1 MLDRTKAPEIK
12 EIDAVS
18 LQVAEVS
25 HLANGVKLH
34 IIKSETQPVVRLDFV
49 FKAGKVYETIKGAS
63 DLSAK
68 MLFEGTTNYTA
79 KQIAE
84 TVAYYGASFDNNHGY
99 DRSEFTLY
107 CLSKYV
113 PELLPVVLDVLQ
125 NPVFPAEEFALLK
138 KRNQQNLKIQRQKNN
153 YLATHSFTKL
163 LYGEDHAYVYGYDEG
178 ALDDI
183 SLEDVKLF
191 YNNSYSLKGLEIFAC
206 GAIPDEVEALLLK
219 EFSELKAPSKE
230 SGRSIYETS
239 IVNGEPN
246 AFDEIKDSLQ
256 SSIRTGLS
264 FPHITHPDFH
274 KLTVLNEILGGYFGS
289 RLMRNIREDKGY
301 TYGIYSTI
309 APKERNSMFYI
320 GTDVNYEVTNKTIAE
335 IQKEIKLL
343 QDELI
348 AEDELRTVQSYM
360 IGKFL
365 NNIATIFE
373 QADTYKRIILYSL
386 PAEHY
391 SNYITTIRTITP
403 EEIQELA
410 IKYLSIA
417 KLKTAIAG
425 RKAD

>member
-25 HLANGVKLH
+25 HLSNGVKLH

-49 FKAGKVYETIKGAS
+49 FKAGKVYETVKGAS

-84 TVAYYGASFDNNHGY
+84 TIAYYGASFDNNHGY
-99 DRSEFTLY
+99 DRSEYTLY

-113 PELLPVVLDVLQ
+113 PDLMPVVLDVLQ
-125 NPVFPAEEFALLK
+125 NPVFPAEEFAILK
-138 KRNQQNLKIQRQKNN
+138 NRNQQNLKIQRQKNN

-163 LYGEDHAYVYGYDEG
+163 IYGKDHPYVFGYDEG
-178 ALDDI
+178 ELDAI
-183 SLEDVKLF
+183 SLEDVKSF
-191 YNNSYSLKGLEIFAC
+191 YNNNYSLEGLEIFAC
-206 GAIPDEVEALLLK
+206 GAISEDVEDLLIK
-219 EFSELKAPSKE
+219 ELSGLKAPSQMPGKVHFVTD
-230 SGRSIYETS
+230 GTKDTS
-239 IVNGEPN
+239 

-256 SSIRTGLS
+256 SSIRTGLT
-264 FPHITHPDFH
+264 FPHISHPDYH

-309 APKERNSMFYI
+309 SPKEKDSMFYI

-335 IQKEIKLL
+335 IRKEIKLL

-348 AEDELRTVQSYM
+348 EEDELKTVQSYM

-373 QADTYKRIILYSL
+373 QADKYKRIILYNL
-386 PAEHY
+386 TPEFY
-391 SNYITTIRTITP
+391 SNYLTTIRTITP
-403 EEIQELA
+403 QEIQELA
-410 IKYLSIA
+410 ITYLDTNN
-417 KLKTAIAG
+417 LKTAIAG
-425 RKAD
+425 RKAE

>member
-25 HLANGVKLH
+25 HLSNGVKLH
-34 IIKSETQPVVRLDFV
+34 IIKSETQPVIRLDFV
-49 FKAGKVYETIKGAS
+49 FKAGKVYETVKGAS

-84 TVAYYGASFDNNHGY
+84 TVAFYGASFDNNHGY
-99 DRSEFTLY
+99 DRSEYTLY

-113 PELLPVVLDVLQ
+113 PDLLPVVLDVLQ
-125 NPVFPAEEFALLK
+125 NPIFPAEEFAILK
-138 KRNQQNLKIQRQKNN
+138 NRNQQNLKIQRSKNN

-163 LYGEDHAYVYGYDEG
+163 IYGDDHPYVFGYDESE
-178 ALDDI
+178 LDAI
-183 SLEDVKLF
+183 TLEDVKSF
-191 YNNSYSLKGLEIFAC
+191 YNNNYSLEGLEIFAC
-206 GAIPDEVEALLLK
+206 GDISDAVEELLIKDL
-219 EFSELKAPSKE
+219 SELKAPSNALGNAKFETTKAKE
-230 SGRSIYETS
+230 
-239 IVNGEPN
+239 N
-246 AFDEIKDSLQ
+246 AEAFEEIKDSLQ
-256 SSIRTGLS
+256 SSIRTGLM
-264 FPHITHPDFH
+264 FPHITHNDFH

-289 RLMRNIREDKGY
+289 RLMRNIREEKGY

-309 APKERNSMFYI
+309 SPKEKDSMFYI
-320 GTDVNYEVTNKTIAE
+320 GTDVNYEVTDKTVAE
-335 IQKEIKLL
+335 IRKEIKLL
-343 QDELI
+343 QDELV
-348 AEDELRTVQSYM
+348 DEEELKTVQSYM

-373 QADTYKRIILYSL
+373 QADKYKRIVLFSL
-386 PAEHY
+386 QPEFY

-410 IKYLSIA
+410 VKYLS
-417 KLKTAIAG
+417 LNNFKTAIAG
-425 RKAD
+425 RKAE